1 MFGSDWFWI
10 TLAGYALLAPLA
22 ALLLGWWA
30 LRRGR
35 DLRTELARL
44 RLELR
49 QVGQQTPETDGL
61 AEQVTPAPEEKPAD
75 EPTVPDAGTGELSL
89 STAPPGPA
97 EKKAAEIPAPPEDD
111 RRAVRAS
118 PFAPEETRRPGWEQR
133 LASRWLLWLG
143 GIALALGG
151 GFLVKVSID
160 MGLVGPA
167 VRCIAGAGLG
177 LALIVGGE
185 VLRRRPLQMA
195 IAAQA
200 PNYLPPA
207 LAAAGLAMLFAS
219 IFAAHGLYQFIGAPV
234 AFILLGATAFVGVG
248 LALLQGPFIAALGLL
263 GGFATPLIVSA
274 AKPAM
279 LPLFAFLL
287 ALTVASLAVARYRD
301 WRWLAALALAGA
313 NAWAMLWSGFSL
325 SMESPPVFTLY
336 LLALALAAVWYRHDL
351 LRLDFADLTPRPGG
365 PATGKPWEGLDL
377 LVSGAFASL
386 FLNAFFFARLDH
398 YGPWSLAALALLT
411 AFALFQG
418 RRTTS
423 LAALPAL
430 AALAAVVTL
439 AAWHLPQFVPGPEPL
454 IVLEQGPVAHP
465 RAPIVP
471 PELLSFVLVSAGF
484 AALFGLAG
492 YTFARGA
499 RRPGAWGL
507 LSGGTPLAL
516 LIVCY
521 WRVEDF
527 AVALPWA
534 VASLALAALA
544 VLAAAR
550 CERAGPPLR
559 GALGAYALTAVGA
572 ITLAATMELREA
584 WLTVALAAQ
593 LPAIAWIDRR
603 LKLRALHVAAAVL
616 AGVIIVRLVFI
627 QTLLTGSPVG
637 HPLFNWILYG
647 YGLPAIF
654 FALAARAFRD
664 RSNDLLVTLLE
675 TGTVLFIT
683 LLVTFEIRSFFNEG
697 EIGRSAF
704 ALAELATQIL
714 AWIGLAMGL
723 FWINRNRGRPVLL
736 WGWRLIGLWALLM
749 LLAGPIL
756 AANPLITGAPVGEW
770 HIVNLLALSYLA
782 PAALLAIFAWLLA
795 GWGEAR
801 SALVARIAILVLS
814 FAWMSLELRHAFHG
828 TDLSLGATSNAEWY
842 GYSLLWLAFAALLFI
857 AGIRLRN
864 TGLRHAGLVL
874 LSLVVLKVFLS
885 DMGALTGLYRALSF
899 LGLGASLIGLG
910 YLYQRF
916 VFPPKKGA
924 DGTGA
929 KADTA

>member
-49 QVGQQTPETDGL
+49 QVGQQTPETDGR
-61 AEQVTPAPEEKPAD
+61 AEQVTPAPEEKPVD
-75 EPTVPDAGTGELSL
+75 EPPVPDAGTGELSL
-89 STAPPGPA
+89 STAPPSPA
-97 EKKAAEIPAPPEDD
+97 EKKAAETPAPPEDD

-118 PFAPEETRRPGWEQR
+118 PFAPEETRQPGWEQR

-160 MGLVGPA
+160 MGLFGPA

-207 LAAAGLAMLFAS
+207 LSAAGLAMLFAS

-351 LRLDFADLTPRPGG
+351 LGLDFADLTPRPGG
-365 PATGKPWEGLDL
+365 PETGKPWEGLDL
-377 LVSGAFASL
+377 LVSGTFASL

-398 YGPWSLAALALLT
+398 YGPWSLAALALLA

-471 PELLSFVLVSAGF
+471 PELLPFVLVSAGF

-499 RRPGAWGL
+499 RRPGAWGM

-534 VASLALAALA
+534 VASLALAGLA
-544 VLAAAR
+544 VLAARRPASGDSLDRPTLKAACAAR
-550 CERAGPPLR
+550 RRRGPRRGHHRAPGLHTDV
-559 GALGAYALTAVGA
+559 AY
-572 ITLAATMELREA
+572 R
-584 WLTVALAAQ
+584 
-593 LPAIAWIDRR
+593 
-603 LKLRALHVAAAVL
+603 L
-616 AGVIIVRLVFI
+616 AGGPSAVQLDPLWLRL
-627 QTLLTGSPVG
+627 
-637 HPLFNWILYG
+637 
-647 YGLPAIF
+647 
-654 FALAARAFRD
+654 AR
-664 RSNDLLVTLLE
+664 DLL
-675 TGTVLFIT
+675 
-683 LLVTFEIRSFFNEG
+683 
-697 EIGRSAF
+697 
-704 ALAELATQIL
+704 
-714 AWIGLAMGL
+714 
-723 FWINRNRGRPVLL
+723 RPRCARVP
-736 WGWRLIGLWALLM
+736 
-749 LLAGPIL
+749 GP
-756 AANPLITGAPVGEW
+756 
-770 HIVNLLALSYLA
+770 
-782 PAALLAIFAWLLA
+782 
-795 GWGEAR
+795 R
-801 SALVARIAILVLS
+801 R
-814 FAWMSLELRHAFHG
+814 
-828 TDLSLGATSNAEWY
+828 
-842 GYSLLWLAFAALLFI
+842 
-857 AGIRLRN
+857 
-864 TGLRHAGLVL
+864 
-874 LSLVVLKVFLS
+874 
-885 DMGALTGLYRALSF
+885 
-899 LGLGASLIGLG
+899 
-910 YLYQRF
+910 
-916 VFPPKKGA
+916 
-924 DGTGA
+924 
-929 KADTA
+929 

>member
-49 QVGQQTPETDGL
+49 QVGQQTPETDRR
-61 AEQVTPAPEEKPAD
+61 AEQVAPTPEEKPVD
-75 EPTVPDAGTGELSL
+75 EPTVPGAGTGELSL
-89 STAPPGPA
+89 STAPPSPA
-97 EKKAAEIPAPPEDD
+97 EKKGAETPAPPEDD

-160 MGLVGPA
+160 MGLIGPA

-185 VLRRRPLQMA
+185 VLRRRPLQIA

-207 LAAAGLAMLFAS
+207 LSAAGLAMLFAS

-263 GGFATPLIVSA
+263 GGFATPFIVSA

-398 YGPWSLAALALLT
+398 YGPWSLAALALLA
-411 AFALFQG
+411 AFSLFQG

-559 GALGAYALTAVGA
+559 GALGAYAVTAVGA

-584 WLTVALAAQ
+584 WLTVALAVQ

-603 LKLRALHVAAAVL
+603 LKLRPLHVAAAVL
-616 AGVIIVRLVFI
+616 AGIIIVRLVFI

-637 HPLFNWILYG
+637 HPLFNWIVYG

-654 FALAARAFRD
+654 FALATRLFRG
-664 RSNDLLVTLLE
+664 RSDDLLVTLLE
-675 TGTVLFIT
+675 TGTILFVT

-714 AWIGLAMGL
+714 AWIGLAIGL
-723 FWINRNRGRPVLL
+723 FWINRSRGRPVLL
-736 WGWRLIGLWALLM
+736 WAWRLIGAWALL
-749 LLAGPIL
+749 IL
-756 AANPLITGAPVGEW
+756 VGALTVANPLNTGAPVGEW
-770 HIVNLLALSYLA
+770 HIVNLLALTYLA
-782 PAALLAIFAWLLA
+782 PAILLAIFAWLLA
-795 GWGEAR
+795 DQGGRIW
-801 SALVARIAILVLS
+801 ALITRIAVLVLI

-828 TDLSLGATSNAEWY
+828 TNIAHYLGTSDAEWY
-842 GYSLLWLAFAALLFI
+842 GYSLLWLAFAALLFV

-864 TGLRHAGLVL
+864 TGLRHAGLAL

-916 VFPPKKGA
+916 VFPPKKEA
-924 DGTGA
+924 DGSGA
-929 KADTA
+929 KAGTA